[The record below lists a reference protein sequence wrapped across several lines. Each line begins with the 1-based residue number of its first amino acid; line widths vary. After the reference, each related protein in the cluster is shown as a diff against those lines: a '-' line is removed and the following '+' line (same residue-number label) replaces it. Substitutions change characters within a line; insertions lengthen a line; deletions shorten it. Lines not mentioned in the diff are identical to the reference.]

1 MSAANSNGL
10 VNTENGLNKTTWGTI
25 EIFNVWAIVCGEA
38 KKPEKS
44 GKEGSWNA
52 KRERATVIIAG
63 SVSSLFRG
71 ESFRK
76 ATDARDAVAL
86 WKEVSSLNQNAN
98 GILTTANRARFYNLP
113 FNPEKTKI
121 NEYFSELMSLRS
133 MLHVRPEREIHAG
146 YIRCGS
152 PHTGLL

>member
-1 MSAANSNGL
+1 MSTANSNGL
-10 VNTENGLNKTTWGTI
+10 VNIENGLNKTTWGTI
-25 EIFNVWAIVCGEA
+25 EIFNGTNFSSFESSLKDVLQIAGVWAIVCGEA

-44 GKEGSWNA
+44 GKEGSWNV

-86 WKEVSSLNQNAN
+86 WKE
-98 GILTTANRARFYNLP
+98 
-113 FNPEKTKI
+113 
-121 NEYFSELMSLRS
+121 
-133 MLHVRPEREIHAG
+133 
-146 YIRCGS
+146 
-152 PHTGLL
+152 